1 MAFWAVGV
9 LLALIAP
16 FVIHELGHYAVLF
29 FRMPKGARPYPWKFF
44 RWDGGFRLI
53 WTIPA
58 GLNRR
63 ETREI
68 LIAGFVAEILGSAL
82 FVLAAILDV
91 RMTLPVMLYIA
102 VATGHL
108 WHYAVNPGKNDD
120 LLSLGFYKDS

>member
-1 MAFWAVGV
+1 MVFWTVGI
-9 LLALIAP
+9 LFALFAP

-29 FRMPKGARPYPWKFF
+29 FRMPKWARPYPWKFF

-82 FVLAAILDV
+82 FALGAIWDV
-91 RMTLPVMLYIA
+91 RMISLAVLYTV
-102 VATGHL
+102 VAAGHL
-108 WHYAVNPGKNDD
+108 WHYAVNPGKSDD
-120 LLSLGFYKDS
+120 LLNLSLYKD

>member
-29 FRMPKGARPYPWKFF
+29 FRMPRGARPYPWKFF
-44 RWDGGFRLI
+44 QWDGGLRFV
-53 WTIPA
+53 WTIPE
-58 GLNRR
+58 GFNRR
-63 ETREI
+63 ESREI
-68 LIAGFVAEILGSAL
+68 LIAGFAAETLGSAL
-82 FVLAAILDV
+82 FVLAVIWDV
-91 RMTLPVMLYIA
+91 RTILPAILYIA

-120 LLSLGFYKDS
+120 LLSLSFYKDP